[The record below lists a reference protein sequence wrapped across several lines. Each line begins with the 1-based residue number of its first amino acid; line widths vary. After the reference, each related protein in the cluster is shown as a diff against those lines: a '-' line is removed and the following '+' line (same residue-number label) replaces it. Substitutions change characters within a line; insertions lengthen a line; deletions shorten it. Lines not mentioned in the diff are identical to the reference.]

1 MKRLSIAVVAALALA
16 ALGTATAANQTVTI
30 TATAFTPAD
39 VTVNVGE
46 TVTWRNTDTKS
57 HQVRFDRQ
65 PCNLT
70 IAAGQTASCT
80 FRSGGRWNYQD
91 RTQQPRLRGTV
102 TVNGPRSSVTLAAP
116 RPTATFG
123 APLTLGGVVSS
134 QATGETVSVSAQEC
148 GKTAFTQ
155 LGSGTTG
162 AGGAWTFTVRPK
174 INTVYRARW
183 RTTDSST
190 TTVKVRPAIRLTR
203 SGSRFTARVTAAQS
217 FTGKTVALQRYRAA
231 VRRWATLKRVTL
243 GASTSPAA
251 GTFVTTARFRSRI
264 RRGWRLRVLLP
275 QAQAGACY
283 LAAPSNTLR
292 VR

>member
-1 MKRLSIAVVAALALA
+1 MRRLFIAVVAALALA
-16 ALGTATAANQTVTI
+16 ALGTAAAANQTVTI
-30 TATAFTPAD
+30 TATGFSPAD

-46 TVTWRNTDTKS
+46 TVTWRNADTKS

-80 FRSGGRWNYQD
+80 FRSGGRWSYQD
-91 RTQQPRLRGTV
+91 RSQQPRLRGTV
-102 TVNGPRSSVTLAAP
+102 TVNGPRSSVTLAA
-116 RPTATFG
+116 RATATFA
-123 APLTLGGVVSS
+123 APLTLSGVISS
-134 QATGETVSVSAQEC
+134 QAAGESVNVSAQEC
-148 GKTAFTQ
+148 GKTSFTQ

-162 AGGAWTFTVRPK
+162 AGGAWTFTVRPR

-183 RTTDSST
+183 RTSDSST
-190 TTVKVRPAIRLTR
+190 ASVKVRPAIRLAR

-243 GASTSPAA
+243 GASTSPTA

>member
-1 MKRLSIAVVAALALA
+1 MRRLFIAVAAVLALT
-16 ALGTATAANQTVTI
+16 ALGSATAANQTVTI
-30 TATAFTPAD
+30 TASGFAPAD

-46 TVTWRNTDTKS
+46 TVTWRNADTKS
-57 HQVRFDRQ
+57 HQVTFDRQ

-91 RTQQPRLRGTV
+91 RSQQPRLRGTV

-116 RPTATFG
+116 RATATFA
-123 APLTLGGVVSS
+123 APLTLSGVVSS
-134 QATGETVSVSAQEC
+134 QAAGESVTVSAQEC
-148 GKTAFTQ
+148 GKTSFTQ
-155 LGSGTTG
+155 LGSGTTA

-203 SGSRFTARVTAAQS
+203 SGARFTARVTAAQS

-243 GASTSPAA
+243 GASTTPTA
-251 GTFVTTARFRSRI
+251 GTLVTTARFRSRI